1 MATPEDGLVLDHAG
15 EALSC
20 GCLITTWLCW
30 GSFELDMASCGSST
44 YEGASDVSLFHT
56 CFTFPPGTCRSVVLL
71 FVFGFCCLGVLCL
84 LLCLF
89 CKCWEGVL
97 TIPRRVLDDRQ
108 CFTARSARLKKKSY
122 PNVLML
128 SSMSLTSRHARIFH
142 PFFIGPSFRLIRFFC
157 LNLLLNSPSGY
168 LFNGPLYIPVVSL
181 ALLTEGRTARDIPKQ
196 R

>member
-30 GSFELDMASCGSST
+30 GSFQLDMASCGSST

-56 CFTFPPGTCRSVVLL
+56 CFTFPPGACRSVVLL

-108 CFTARSARLKKKSY
+108 CFTARSARLKKKIIPQRFDALVHEFDLTACSH
-122 PNVLML
+122 L
-128 SSMSLTSRHARIFH
+128 SSIFH
-142 PFFIGPSFRLIRFFC
+142 RSFLSANSFFLP
-157 LNLLLNSPSGY
+157 
-168 LFNGPLYIPVVSL
+168 
-181 ALLTEGRTARDIPKQ
+181 
-196 R
+196 